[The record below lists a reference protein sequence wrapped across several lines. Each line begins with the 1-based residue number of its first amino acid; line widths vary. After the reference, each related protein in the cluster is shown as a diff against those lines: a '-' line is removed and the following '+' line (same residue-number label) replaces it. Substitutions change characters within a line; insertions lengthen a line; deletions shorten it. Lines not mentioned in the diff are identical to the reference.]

1 MRKIFL
7 LIYITT
13 FLLSSSNYLL
23 SNIKNSIVV
32 KVDNKIITSFEIK
45 NKILSTLIIA
55 GSEIN
60 QKNIDNLK
68 GQTLENL
75 IYYKL
80 KEIELEKF
88 NFKVNKQRLNEF
100 MNRISNNDI
109 LKLKNQFENFGLD
122 FNLWRQELET
132 ELKWRQFIFL
142 KYSKKIDIDQNF
154 IDNELERIINLN
166 SLNLEVNLSEIEIFQ
181 NEQIS
186 NEKLISS
193 ILKEINDNG
202 FDETAIKF
210 SVSNTSSDKG
220 SLGWINT
227 NTLSKKINDIIK
239 NLEPGQVS
247 KPLVQTNSILF
258 LKLNS
263 KRNLKSTD
271 IDKEKLKQNLIQQK
285 ENELFNLFSNS
296 HLSKLKNNYFI
307 EYQ

>member
-271 IDKEKLKQNLIQQK
+271 IDKEKLKKNLIQQK